1 VQPPGV
7 PAIHG
12 MNRGR
17 VLICSSPLR
26 DQVSRCAS
34 TRRVSARGRL
44 RCLIFALL
52 LFAPLALSASAN
64 AGTSPGVA
72 AGARLS
78 DEQTHTYWAHSKLR
92 AQILRL
98 PMPASRPIA
107 RVHYLTEDGF
117 PEVYLV
123 LRRWTDP
130 DGRSWLKIRVPM
142 RPNGRSGWVRDFA
155 LGRLHLVRTRL
166 VVDRLTL
173 RATLYLSGR
182 RIWRSG
188 IGVGAPGT
196 PTPAGRFWIRERIKV
211 ANPGGSYGPW
221 ALGTS
226 AYSGLSD
233 WPGGGVIGIHG
244 TDQPQL
250 IPGRPSHGCIRV
262 PNWAI
267 ERLVRLMPIGT
278 PVLIR

>member
-1 VQPPGV
+1 VV
-7 PAIHG
+7 
-12 MNRGR
+12 
-17 VLICSSPLR
+17 ICSSPLLDR
-26 DQVSRCAS
+26 LPGCAS
-34 TRRVSARGRL
+34 AQRISARRRL
-44 RCLIFALL
+44 FRRLAVVLVL
-52 LFAPLALSASAN
+52 VLAPLALSASAM

-98 PMPASRPIA
+98 PAPTSRPIA

-130 DGRSWLKIRVPM
+130 DGRTWLKLRIPM
-142 RPNGRSGWVRDFA
+142 RPNGRTGWVRDFA

-166 VVDRLTL
+166 VVDRVAL

-182 RIWRSG
+182 PIWRSG
-188 IGVGAPGT
+188 IGVGAPST
-196 PTPAGRFWIRERIKV
+196 PTPAGSFWIRERIRV
-211 ANPGGSYGPW
+211 LSSGGSYGPW
-221 ALGTS
+221 AFGSS
-226 AYSGLSD
+226 AYSVLSD

-262 PNWAI
+262 ENSAI
-267 ERLVRLMPIGT
+267 SRLVRLMPIGT